1 MFVVWLSICGN
12 IMAIVP
18 FADGDV
24 SISSYN
30 ANRVIGYL
38 HILLHVL

>member
-1 MFVVWLSICGN
+1 
-12 IMAIVP
+12 MAIVP

-30 ANRVIGYL
+30 VSRVIGYPRV
-38 HILLHVL
+38 LLHVL